1 MTTEVQTP
9 NKKMKMNE
17 DGCENFKD
25 DAYKEILQVEI
36 SRREK
41 AEAEVTALNHRIQ
54 LLEDDLMRAEER
66 CATATQKL
74 MEASKPTGKLISKEL
89 EKKTNKENSQEEE
102 DLAKKIQEL
111 INVPVG
117 LFRTQAK
124 SIAEEVNK
132 KNETAAKKLA
142 LVKVDL
148 ERAEEKAKNSESKIV
163 ELENELK
170 VVSKSLQMSVIQLK
184 EDPDAEPITFSN
196 MEAET
201 RAQFA
206 ERNAEKLQT
215 EVDRLKD
222 ELQAEQERN
231 KNLQE
236 EMEATL
242 QDIQNM

>member
-1 MTTEVQTP
+1 MY
-9 NKKMKMNE
+9 
-17 DGCENFKD
+17 G
-25 DAYKEILQVEI
+25 
-36 SRREK
+36 RRQI
-41 AEAEVTALNHRIQ
+41 H
-54 LLEDDLMRAEER
+54 
-66 CATATQKL
+66 
-74 MEASKPTGKLISKEL
+74 KPKFLIKSYSF
-89 EKKTNKENSQEEE
+89 TEEE